1 MDCPKNIVLDG
12 KDHLLGRLASAV
24 AKQLL
29 RGSNVCLVR
38 CEEIQISGPFFG
50 NKLRFQSFMR
60 KRHATNP
67 ARGPFHS
74 RSPSAIFARTVRGML
89 PSKTKRGAEAFMRLR
104 TYEGVP
110 WDLQDK
116 PRKVAPEAIRCLRVQ
131 NLRKITQLKRIATEF
146 GWKHEGLIEKLETA
160 RKGAKPTAV

>member
-29 RGSNVCLVR
+29 KGSNVCLVR
-38 CEEIQISGPFFG
+38 CEGIQISGPFFR
-50 NKLRFQSFMR
+50 NKLRFQRFMR

-89 PSKTKRGAEAFMRLR
+89 PYKTKRGAEAFMKLR
-104 TYEGVP
+104 CYEGVP
-110 WDLQDK
+110 WDLQGK
-116 PRKVAPEAIRCLRVQ
+116 PRKVCPEAVRCM
-131 NLRKITQLKRIATEF
+131 NLKAGRKFTRMSRIASEF
-146 GWKHEGLIEKLETA
+146 GWKHEALVQKLETA
-160 RKGAKPTAV
+160 RKAKKD